1 MNINIYHSSSA
12 SNVYRIDDGNT
23 PILLEAGAPIKK
35 IKEALNYKLSN
46 IAGCLISHS
55 HMDHAKGLKDLLQ
68 CGVDCYVSPETAQ
81 ALDLSGHRLHII
93 KPMEQFKIG
102 TWTIKAF
109 YQAITDEKG
118 EIKHLHDAPC
128 LGFLMVSGENKVLF
142 AIDTNYIPYRF
153 RGLTHIMLGV
163 NYDNEI
169 LMDNV
174 TLGHIH
180 PELTKRILK
189 NHMSLRTAK
198 NFFRANDMSK
208 VREIY
213 LLHLSDGNS
222 NAERFKTEIQQ
233 ITGRPVYV

>member
-1 MNINIYHSSSA
+1 MDINIYHSGSSA
-12 SNVYRIDDGNT
+12 NLYRVSDKGVS
-23 PILLEAGAPIKK
+23 ILIEAGVPVKK
-35 IKEALNYKLSN
+35 IKKALNYKLSDV
-46 IAGCLISHS
+46 AGCLVSHA

-68 CGVDCYVSPETAQ
+68 CGVDCYVSPETAK

-102 TWTIKAF
+102 DWTIKAF
-109 YQAITDEKG
+109 N
-118 EIKHLHDAPC
+118 LVHDVPC
-128 LGFLMVSGENKVLF
+128 LGFLMATGDEKLMF
-142 AIDTNYIPYRF
+142 AVDTNYIPYRF
-153 RGLTHIMLGV
+153 KGLTHIMLGV

-180 PELTKRILK
+180 PELTKRILR
-189 NHMSLRTAK
+189 NHMSLKTCK
-198 NFFRANDMSK
+198 KFLLANDMSR

-213 LLHLSDGNS
+213 LLHLSDDNS

>member
-1 MNINIYHSSSA
+1 MNINIYHSGSSA
-12 SNVYRIDDGNT
+12 NLYRVSDKGVS
-23 PILLEAGAPIKK
+23 ILIEAGVPVKK
-35 IKEALNYKLSN
+35 IKKALNYKLSN
-46 IAGCLISHS
+46 IAGCLVSHA

-68 CGVDCYVSPETAQ
+68 CGVDCYVSPETAK
-81 ALDLSGHRLHII
+81 ALDLSGHRLYII

-102 TWTIKAF
+102 TWIIKPF
-109 YQAITDEKG
+109 D
-118 EIKHLHDAPC
+118 LVHDAPC

-213 LLHLSDGNS
+213 LLHLSDDNS